1 MENSMLTAKKNPAG
15 AATDIS
21 GTFRAGSKDAEDTAA
36 DSDQAMAD
44 RLVSTDCLHLSG
56 TLVGFFRNPR
66 ECVSLHLVGRQVADE
81 AALHLSTRKRSIQA
95 FAYFIARAPIKP
107 TMEPDLAT
115 QRGGKSC

>member
-1 MENSMLTAKKNPAG
+1 MLTAKKNPAG

-81 AALHLSTRKRSIQA
+81 AAFHLSTWKRSIQLWRSSS
-95 FAYFIARAPIKP
+95 RAP
-107 TMEPDLAT
+107 LSS
-115 QRGGKSC
+115 QRWSPI